1 MQIFRIKSVKIY
13 TSQKIFTRVYPW
25 DPWQIW
31 GMDAASQASREKEWR
46 SQQIGMTLFFGLAI
60 LYEFDAGILV
70 QLHILVREDYPEKGN
85 DKLKSLIADRP
96 QITAIVMV
104 SV

>member
-1 MQIFRIKSVKIY
+1 MVV
-13 TSQKIFTRVYPW
+13 RVLPG
-25 DPWQIW
+25 DNQQL
-31 GMDAASQASREKEWR
+31 GQVAASQASKEKQWR
-46 SQQIGMTLFFGLAI
+46 SQQRLFAFTSAI

-70 QLHILVREDYPEKGN
+70 QLHILVREDYPERGN
-85 DKLKSLIADRP
+85 DKLNSLIADRP